1 MGAAWTLVRCSRSGS
16 MECMD
21 TVVIGMDNINDNNYL
36 GHRTDYCCVV
46 VCVCVAYSTQI
57 VDSSRTFHR

>member
-1 MGAAWTLVRCSRSGS
+1 MGAAWTLVRCSGSGS

-36 GHRTDYCCVV
+36 GHRTDY
-46 VCVCVAYSTQI
+46 
-57 VDSSRTFHR
+57 